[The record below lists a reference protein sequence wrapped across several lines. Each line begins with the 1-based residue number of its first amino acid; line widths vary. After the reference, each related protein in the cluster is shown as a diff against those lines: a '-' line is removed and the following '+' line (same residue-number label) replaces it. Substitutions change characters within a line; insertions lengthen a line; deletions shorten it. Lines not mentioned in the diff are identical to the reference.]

1 MMKYCILLAVITG
14 VAGLEA
20 ATPAPSPDKKEEL
33 GKLLFFDP
41 ILSKN
46 YKISCATCHKP
57 RFAFADSAALS
68 KGVKGKKG
76 TRNTPTAMNI
86 ALSKTFFWDGRS
98 STLEQ
103 QALEP
108 IQNPNEMNLSI
119 EEAVQR
125 LKKHERYNQY
135 FKKIFGSGP
144 TKENLAIAIAS
155 FERILETSDSP
166 FDKWKFSDDPK
177 AVSDAVKRGFAV
189 FNTKGKCVKCH
200 FGADFTAQEFRNVG
214 LFNGRNLNDSG
225 RARITNDPKDIGKFK
240 TASLRNIAITA
251 PYMHNGMFKSLDEVI
266 EFYNDTKKI
275 VPDAINTD
283 SLLVKPLGLTKQEK
297 KDLKAFLNS
306 LTDKRFKK

>member
-1 MMKYCILLAVITG
+1 MKFCILIMVIAAG
-14 VAGLEA
+14 VCLQS
-20 ATPAPSPDKKEEL
+20 ATPNPAPTTKEAL
-33 GKLLFFDP
+33 GRLLFFDR

-46 YKISCATCHKP
+46 YTISCASCHKP
-57 RFAFADSAALS
+57 RFAFADSSAVS
-68 KGVKGKKG
+68 TGIKGKKG

-86 ALSKTFFWDGRS
+86 SLSKTFFWDGRS
-98 STLEQ
+98 GTLEQ

-108 IQNPNEMNLSI
+108 IQNPDEMNLSI
-119 EEAVQR
+119 EEAIYR
-125 LKKHERYNQY
+125 LEKHGRYNQY
-135 FKKIFGSGP
+135 FRKIFGSGP
-144 TKENLAIAIAS
+144 TKENLANAIAS
-155 FERILETSDSP
+155 FERTLETSNSS
-166 FDKWKFSDDPK
+166 FDNWKYTDDAK

-200 FGADFTAQEFRNVG
+200 FGSDFTAQEFRNIG

-240 TASLRNIAITA
+240 TPSLRNVAITA
-251 PYMHNGMFKSLDEVI
+251 PYMHNGQFKSLDEVI

-283 SLLVKPLGLTKQEK
+283 SLLAAPLGLTKQER
-297 KDLKAFLNS
+297 KDLKAFLIS